1 MKTFVYRL
9 PAETSPK
16 KVKISRNRKAE
27 RYRYFSSNYR
37 LATHISRPDA
47 HTRQGILWKT
57 IFEICNF
64 ILHISLPQK
73 PYRPLLSSHQF
84 SPENTQT
91 AKKCIPLSLRF
102 TPEMA
107 RSFSD
112 HARNGSDDVT
122 RFRKHFVRFAKR
134 KKAVILKNQAAA
146 KLTFTEN
153 FARSLKSDPPTD
165 NSPRKYHRRQRKR
178 FSKCNGYYLITI

>member
-134 KKAVILKNQAAA
+134 KKPLFWRI
-146 KLTFTEN
+146 
-153 FARSLKSDPPTD
+153 
-165 NSPRKYHRRQRKR
+165 RRQQNWHLRKILPDLWSQIPLPTTAR
-178 FSKCNGYYLITI
+178 ESIIAVRENVFQNVMAII

>member
-1 MKTFVYRL
+1 MKTFVYRFA
-9 PAETSPK
+9 AETSLK
-16 KVKISRNRKAE
+16 KVKISRDRKAK
-27 RYRYFSSNYR
+27 RHRYFPSNYLLMTAFVPPR
-37 LATHISRPDA
+37 YAYAPRYFMKNY
-47 HTRQGILWKT
+47 LWDLQL
-57 IFEICNF
+57 

-73 PYRPLLSSHQF
+73 PCRPLLSSHQF

-165 NSPRKYHRRQRKR
+165 NSPWKHIAVRNDVFR
-178 FSKCNGYYLITI
+178 NIMAIIW